1 MVSAAAPG
9 YSSATQ
15 QVRLTSGPVT
25 SLEIRLESSAG
36 SLDGQVTDI
45 ASGAP
50 IAGATVSL
58 AQWTTLTDATGHYRL
73 ERVPPGS
80 YMLQVSM
87 EGFGTHQLPVAIEPL
102 GSHTLHVNL
111 SPLLG
116 LLRVRVL
123 DAATG
128 QPIEGATVT
137 YATVLQTA
145 AEAEEPCADYAL
157 LVPLKRSRECGAIR
171 SRVSDL
177 RPSDAWQQDG
187 LHLFVFRLRSIE
199 GDVIAPAD
207 PPVAVFAGVGG
218 RGAIARRQPGARNNA
233 ARRVRNHHGCATLG
247 RVVRTLTP
255 RLSLSD
261 PRDRLR
267 HDLSRVLPLH
277 QPRGTSEV

>member
-145 AEAEEPCADYAL
+145 AEAEEPCAGYAL

-207 PPVAVFAGVGG
+207 PPVAVFAMRPDVQTPVS
-218 RGAIARRQPGARNNA
+218 A
-233 ARRVRNHHGCATLG
+233 V
-247 RVVRTLTP
+247 VVRSRGDNQEPEITP
-255 RLSLSD
+255 L
-261 PRDRLR
+261 
-267 HDLSRVLPLH
+267 
-277 QPRGTSEV
+277 GESEITTAAPPSVES